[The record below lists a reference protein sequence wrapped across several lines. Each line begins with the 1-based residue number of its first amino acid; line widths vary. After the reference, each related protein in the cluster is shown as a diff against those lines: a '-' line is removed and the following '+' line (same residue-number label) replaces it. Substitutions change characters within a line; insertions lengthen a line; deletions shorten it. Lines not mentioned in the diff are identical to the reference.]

1 MGSGSVFFQEQ
12 IINGGKSI
20 GLTSTDKDFETAR
33 YWAVVGFAGNFG
45 LTVLKGWAGI
55 VSNSSAMVADAV
67 HSASDIFAS
76 VFVYISL
83 KIAQKPADKEHPY
96 GHGRAEVISTLVVVG
111 MLVAAGVEIIRTAL
125 TTIRHGSL
133 NSPGNA
139 AVYAAIL
146 SVLVNELMFQFTYRA
161 GVKTNSPSTI
171 ANAMDNRS
179 DAFSSIAALIGIIG
193 AKLKYPVLDP
203 VAGIVVAL
211 FIFKMSYNIAMDA
224 VAQIMDESVGEKKIQ
239 EVTTLALTVNGV
251 KNVHGIRVRQSG
263 AAFLVD
269 LDIVVDPKIT
279 VEMAHDI
286 GESVREMIRVH
297 MDKVSDVRVHIDP
310 SDLH

>member
-1 MGSGSVFFQEQ
+1 MRQNQ
-12 IINGGKSI
+12 KQ
-20 GLTSTDKDFETAR
+20 TSNDKDFQTAR

-45 LTVLKGWAGI
+45 LAILKGWAGI

-111 MLVAAGVEIIRTAL
+111 MLAAAGVEIIRTAI

-133 NSPGNA
+133 HAPGDL
-139 AVYAAIL
+139 AVYVAIL
-146 SVLVNELMFQFTYRA
+146 SVLVNELMYQFTYRA

-179 DAFSSIAALIGIIG
+179 DAFSSIAALIGIVG

-203 VAGIVVAL
+203 IAGIVVAL
-211 FIFKMSYNIAMDA
+211 FIFKMSYDIAMDA
-224 VAQIMDESVGEKKIQ
+224 VGQIMDESVGEKKIQ

-251 KNVHGIRVRQSG
+251 RNVHGIRVRQSG

-279 VEMAHDI
+279 VQMAHDI
-286 GESVREMIRVH
+286 GESVREMIRVQ

>member
-1 MGSGSVFFQEQ
+1 MGQDRE
-12 IINGGKSI
+12 
-20 GLTSTDKDFETAR
+20 LTSKDKDFQTAR
-33 YWAVVGFAGNFG
+33 YWAVVGFVGNFV

-55 VSNSSAMVADAV
+55 VSNSGAMVADAV

-76 VFVYISL
+76 LFVYISL

-96 GHGRAEVISTLVVVG
+96 GHGKAEVISTLVVVA
-111 MLVAAGVEIIRTAL
+111 MLAVAGVEIIRTAL
-125 TTIRHGSL
+125 ATIRHGDIHA
-133 NSPGNA
+133 PGNA

-146 SVLVNELMFQFTYRA
+146 SIVVKELMYRFTYRA

-171 ANAMDNRS
+171 ANAMDHRS
-179 DAFSSIAALIGIIG
+179 DAFSSIAALMGIIG

-211 FIFKMSYNIAMDA
+211 FIFKMSYDIGMDA
-224 VAQIMDESVGEKKIQ
+224 VGQIMDQSPGEEKIQ
-239 EVTTLALTVNGV
+239 EVEKLALTVNGV
-251 KNVHGIRVRQSG
+251 KSVHDIRIRRSG
-263 AAFLVD
+263 ADFLVD

-286 GESVREMIRVH
+286 GNLAREMIRMH
-297 MDKVSDVRVHIDP
+297 MDKVSEVRVHIDP
-310 SDLH
+310 SELH